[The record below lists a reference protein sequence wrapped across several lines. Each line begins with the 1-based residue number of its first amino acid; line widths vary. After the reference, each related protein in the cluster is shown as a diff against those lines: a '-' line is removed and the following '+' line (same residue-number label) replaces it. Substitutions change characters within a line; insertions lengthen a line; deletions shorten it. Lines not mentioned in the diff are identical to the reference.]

1 MDNQFKRLE
10 LLKSRGLHVSKV
22 LDIGAYEGEWT
33 KRLLQLYPDAQVTMI
48 EGNTDKESFLKPIG
62 PYHIALLSDQE
73 KEVNYYKS
81 QTDIGTGNG
90 IYQENTNVP
99 FKPEKRKTT
108 TLEKLLQST
117 EGYDLIKMDVQGSEM
132 DIIKGS
138 PTLFKNSTFVLLE
151 MQVYN
156 YNMKAP
162 LIGDMMGYMNEIGY
176 QMHDLF
182 DLLYVENVL
191 INVDGLFINKSK
203 L

>member
-10 LLKSRGLHVSKV
+10 LLKNRGLHISKV

-33 KRLLQLYPDAQVTMI
+33 KRLLQLYPDAKVTMV
-48 EGNTDKESFLKPIG
+48 EGNTDKEAFLQPIG
-62 PYHIALLSDQE
+62 PYHIALLSDRE
-73 KEVNYYKS
+73 KKVDYYKS
-81 QTDIGTGNG
+81 QTNIGTGNG
-90 IYQENTNVP
+90 IYRENTNVP

-117 EGYDLIKMDVQGSEM
+117 EGYDLIKMDVQGSEK
-132 DIIKGS
+132 DIIQGS
-138 PTLFKNSTFVLLE
+138 LDIFTNSTFVLLE
-151 MQVYN
+151 MQVYH
-156 YNMKAP
+156 YNMNAP
-162 LIGDMMGYMNEIGY
+162 LIGDMMSYMNEIGY

-191 INVDGLFINKSK
+191 INIDGLFINKSK

>member
-10 LLKSRGLHVSKV
+10 LLKNRGLHMSKV
-22 LDIGAYEGEWT
+22 LDLGAYEGEWT
-33 KRLLQLYPDAQVTMI
+33 KRLLQLYPNAQVTMI
-48 EGNTDKESFLKPIG
+48 EGNTDKEAFLKPIG

-73 KEVNYYKS
+73 KEVDYYKS

-132 DIIKGS
+132 DIMKGS

-151 MQVYN
+151 MQVYH
-156 YNMKAP
+156 YNIKAP
-162 LIGDMMGYMNEIGY
+162 LIGEMMSYMNEIGY

-191 INVDGLFINKSK
+191 INIDGLFINKSK

>member
-10 LLKSRGLHVSKV
+10 LLKNRGLHIAKV

-73 KEVNYYKS
+73 KEVDYYKS
-81 QTDIGTGNG
+81 QTNIGTGNG